1 MGHARTVAQG
11 FTVVASS
18 ICLVVTVVW
27 LPLYVEWWVTLTSF
41 LLLLVP
47 FAANCGLLLKCFC
60 QKKQDDAE
68 GEKRAKNVL
77 LSLQGLGF
85 AGWFLDLVST
95 VFVVNMN
102 HSGIELNILGWPYAA
117 FGGLAY
123 YVPITFL
130 VCYLLFRV
138 QSKESFYG
146 VVAITVMIAILGA
159 RNLGAGLYNLASLG
173 AFNSL
178 TAEIQIIGTWLGFVL
193 ILAAS
198 NLAILAKSKN
208 PIPKP
213 LTTLNLKINVPKT

>member
-18 ICLVVTVVW
+18 ICLVVTAVW

-41 LLLLVP
+41 LLLFVP
-47 FAANCGLLLKCFC
+47 FAANCALMLKCFC
-60 QKKQDDAE
+60 QKKQDDTE

-77 LSLQGLGF
+77 LSLQGVGF

-130 VCYLLFRV
+130 VYYLLFRA
-138 QSKESFYG
+138 QSKESFYS
-146 VVAITVMIAILGA
+146 VVALTVLIGILGA

-173 AFNSL
+173 VFNSL
-178 TAEIQIIGTWLGFVL
+178 TAGIQIIGTWFGFVL
-193 ILAAS
+193 LLVAS
-198 NLAILAKSKN
+198 NLVILVKSKN
-208 PIPKP
+208 SLSKP
-213 LTTLNLKINVPKT
+213 LATLNF